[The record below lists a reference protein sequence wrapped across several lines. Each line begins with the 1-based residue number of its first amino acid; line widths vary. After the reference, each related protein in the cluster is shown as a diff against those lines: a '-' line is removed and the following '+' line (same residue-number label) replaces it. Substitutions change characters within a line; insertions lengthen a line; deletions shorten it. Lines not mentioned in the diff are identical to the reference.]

1 MNTTVTILSLFTG
14 VVIVLAVLTAFRAQ
28 LTRVPGGKILAFVTL
43 CILPV
48 LAVWTG
54 LHEQLE
60 RSTSTRFCLSC
71 HVMADFGRSLYIDDK
86 SFIPA
91 SHFQNNRVPRDHA
104 CFTCHTDYTMFGDYR
119 AKWRGVHHVWVQY
132 FGTVPKPED
141 IKLYVPYNNRECLHC
156 HLGARSFEEASP
168 HNKDPE
174 MLTKVKANQLSCVS
188 SNCHDIVHEV
198 GTLSQETFWTP
209 VAEK

>member
-43 CILPV
+43 CILPA

>member
-14 VVIVLAVLTAFRAQ
+14 VVIILAVLTAFRAQ

-43 CILPV
+43 CILPA

-71 HVMADFGRSLYIDDK
+71 HVMADFGRSLYINDK

-91 SHFQNNRVPRDHA
+91 SHFQNNRVPREHA

-168 HNKDPE
+168 HNKDPK

-198 GTLSQETFWTP
+198 GTLSQVTFWKP